1 MIQAA
6 PQMQEQMLKAQ
17 EEIEKEVVEG
27 SAGGVVTVKATG
39 GLQITE
45 VKINPSVIDPDDPE
59 FLEDTVLAA
68 VNNALENAKSLGQKR
83 LGGMMRLDG
92 LACRGLDRSTPAVSG
107 DSSPGAALPPYVSD
121 YRGKSL
127 CGQM

>member
-1 MIQAA
+1 MPKRPNMDFNQMLQAA
-6 PQMQEQMLKAQ
+6 QQMQEQMLQAQ

-45 VKINPSVIDPDDPE
+45 IKINPSVIDPDDPE

-83 LGGMMRLDG
+83 LGGMMGG
-92 LACRGLDRSTPAVSG
+92 LEGLG
-107 DSSPGAALPPYVSD
+107 LPGL
-121 YRGKSL
+121 
-127 CGQM
+127 